1 MTFSAYRNVL
11 HTNANYRRLWLAQVI
26 SELGDWFYSVAIFSF
41 LIETTGSA
49 KVMSFAFVL
58 QVLPMSLAAPFAGVV
73 NDHMSRRRVM
83 MFADWMRAGIVAL
96 MLPAY
101 FLRSIPMLYML
112 LFAETIM
119 WALFE
124 PARSAVVPNITSGEE
139 TAVANAFS
147 SATWAVN
154 FALGAAV
161 GGVFTAYL
169 GRPTVFALNAVSF
182 VVSALLIRRM
192 RFAEPHT
199 GGKEPLRAAD
209 LFNYRPMLE
218 GFRYVRGNSRRLVTL
233 FVKAGLSLMGT
244 NWVILPLMGEK
255 LFPIHVAGIPAA
267 EAGTLGMSLLL
278 GSRGVGAMV
287 GSFGGS
293 WICGTSQSRLR
304 YLIMGG
310 FLLAAAGYALLSLAP
325 TVWTAAIALV
335 LAHAGGSA
343 TWVGSTG
350 ILQQVTEDKF
360 RGRVFSA
367 EFALSMLVLSVV
379 SFGAGVLSDAGVPVR
394 ALALGTGIAM
404 LAPFLLWVIAQRWW
418 EGPSELSS

>member
-1 MTFSAYRNVL
+1 MTLSAYSNVL
-11 HTNANYRRLWLAQVI
+11 RTNANFRRLWIAQVI
-26 SELGDWFYSVAIFSF
+26 SELGDWFYSVAIFSY
-41 LIETTGSA
+41 LIESTGSA

-58 QVLPMSLAAPFAGVV
+58 QVLPVSIAAPFAGVV

-96 MLPAY
+96 MLLAY
-101 FLRSIPMLYML
+101 FVKSIPMLYVL
-112 LFAETIM
+112 LFAETVM

-124 PARSAVVPNITSGEE
+124 PARSAVVPNITTGEE

-147 SATWAVN
+147 SSTWAIN
-154 FALGAAV
+154 FAIGAAL
-161 GGVFTAYL
+161 GGFFTAYF
-169 GRPTVFALNAVSF
+169 GRPTVFALNALSF
-182 VVSALLIRRM
+182 VASGILIQRM

-199 GGKEPLRAAD
+199 GGKAPLRAAD

-233 FVKAGLSLMGT
+233 FVKTGLSLMGT

-255 LFPIHVAGIPAA
+255 LFPIHVAGVPES

-278 GSRGVGAMV
+278 GSRGLGAMI

-293 WICGTSQSRLR
+293 WLCGTSQSRLR

-310 FLLAAAGYALLSLAP
+310 FLMAAAGY
-325 TVWTAAIALV
+325 IALSV
-335 LAHAGGSA
+335 APNITIAALALMLAHAGGSA

-367 EFALSMLVLSVV
+367 EFAFSMLLLSVV
-379 SFGAGVLSDAGVPVR
+379 SFGSGVLSDAGVPIRV
-394 ALALGTGIAM
+394 LALGTGIAM
-404 LAPFLLWVIAQRWW
+404 LAPFLLWLIAQRWW
-418 EGPSELSS
+418 DDGKR

>member
-1 MTFSAYRNVL
+1 MTAAAYSKVL
-11 HTNANYRRLWLAQVI
+11 SGNANFRRLWIAQVI

-58 QVLPMSLAAPFAGVV
+58 QVLPMTMAAPFAGVV
-73 NDHMSRRRVM
+73 NDHMSRRSVM
-83 MFADWMRAGIVAL
+83 MFADWMRAVIVGL
-96 MLPAY
+96 MLAAY
-101 FLRSIPMLYML
+101 YLTSIPMLYAL
-112 LFAETIM
+112 LFAETVM

-124 PARSAVVPNITSGEE
+124 PARSAVIPNITSGEE

-161 GGVFTAYL
+161 GGFFTAYL
-169 GRPTVFALNAVSF
+169 GRPAVFAFNALSF
-182 VVSALLIRRM
+182 AASALLIRRM
-192 RFAEPHT
+192 RFDEPHT
-199 GGKEPLRAAD
+199 GGKDPLRFKD

-218 GFRYVRGNSRRLVTL
+218 GFRYVRANSRRLVTL
-233 FVKAGLSLMGT
+233 FVKAGLSLIGT

-255 LFPIHVAGIPAA
+255 LFPIHIAGVPAA

-278 GSRGVGAMV
+278 GSRGVGAMI

-293 WICGTSQSRLR
+293 WLTGTSQTRLR
-304 YLIMGG
+304 YLVMGG
-310 FLLAAAGYALLSLAP
+310 FLAAGAGYIALSAAPNLWIAILSLI
-325 TVWTAAIALV
+325 V
-335 LAHAGGSA
+335 AHAGGSA

-350 ILQQVTEDKF
+350 ILQQLTEDKF

-367 EFALSMLVLSVV
+367 EFAFSMLVLSIV
-379 SFGAGVLSDAGVPVR
+379 SFGAGVLNDAGVPLR
-394 ALALGTGIAM
+394 TLAFGTGVAM
-404 LAPFLLWVIAQRWW
+404 LAPFLLWVAAQRMWR
-418 EGPSELSS
+418 

>member
-1 MTFSAYRNVL
+1 MTFSAYSNVL
-11 HTNANYRRLWLAQVI
+11 RTNANFRRLWLAQVI
-26 SELGDWFYSVAIFSF
+26 SELGDWFYSVAIFSY
-41 LIETTGSA
+41 LIESTGSA

-58 QVLPMSLAAPFAGVV
+58 QVLPMSIAAPFAGVV
-73 NDHMSRRRVM
+73 NDHVSRRRVM
-83 MFADWMRAGIVAL
+83 MFADWMRSGIVAL
-96 MLPAY
+96 MLVAY
-101 FLRSIPMLYML
+101 FIKSIPMLYVL
-112 LFAETIM
+112 LFCETIM

-161 GGVFTAYL
+161 GGLFTAYF
-169 GRPTVFALNAVSF
+169 GRPTVFALNALSF
-182 VVSALLIRRM
+182 VASALLIQRM

-199 GGKEPLRAAD
+199 GGKQPLRAAD

-218 GFRYVRGNSRRLVTL
+218 GFRYVRGNSRRMVTL
-233 FVKAGLSLMGT
+233 FVKTGLSLMGT
-244 NWVILPLMGEK
+244 NWVILPLMGER
-255 LFPIHVAGIPAA
+255 LFPIHVAGVPAS

-278 GSRGVGAMV
+278 GSRGAGAMI
-287 GSFGGS
+287 GAFGGS
-293 WICGTSQSRLR
+293 WLCGTSQNRMR

-310 FLLAAAGYALLSLAP
+310 FLLAATGYIALSVAP
-325 TVWTAAIALV
+325 NIAIAALCLMV
-335 LAHAGGSA
+335 AHAGGSA

-367 EFALSMLVLSVV
+367 EFAFSMFVLSIV
-379 SFGAGVLSDAGVPVR
+379 SFGAGVMNDAGVSVR
-394 ALALGTGIAM
+394 VLAFGTGVAM
-404 LAPFLLWVIAQRWW
+404 IAPFLLWVVAQRWW
-418 EGPSELSS
+418 R